1 VAGGA
6 AGTRAGCATTI
17 TAIHYLATKAVGRA
31 QAKKHLQE
39 LMAMFEIAP
48 VDQTVLSQAIDLNL
62 PDFEDAILHESARAF
77 RVAGIVTR
85 NTKDFKGATL
95 PVFSP
100 KELLSGVVAS
110 ES

>member
-1 VAGGA
+1 
-6 AGTRAGCATTI
+6 
-17 TAIHYLATKAVGRA
+17 
-31 QAKKHLQE
+31 
-39 LMAMFEIAP
+39 MFEIAP